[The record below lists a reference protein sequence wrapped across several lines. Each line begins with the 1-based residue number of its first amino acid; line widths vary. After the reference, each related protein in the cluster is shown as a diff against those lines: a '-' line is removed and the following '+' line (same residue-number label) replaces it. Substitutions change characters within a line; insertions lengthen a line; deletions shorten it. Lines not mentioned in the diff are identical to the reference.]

1 MAGRFFWQSPF
12 KCRVFFLQASLG
24 RSSKGRK
31 LSGSQIKLVNQVNL
45 LNCGAQDQEKFGV
58 KLSMRGGCPGRLAQW
73 RWSLVFDHFHH
84 PGHHHRPLDL
94 LFLGILTKHCFFS
107 DQTAAAIAL
116 RSMLLSCILCF
127 FGISYLTIFRAPCQI
142 AKYPDI
148 LFYRAG
154 VYWIYILSIHPG
166 CLKGNFQYIPALGKR
181 MAIHCL
187 QSGWIGKYAPL
198 GPQAISRASGCKVPM
213 GAYFPIH
220 PDSRQC
226 IAILFSRA
234 GVYWKLPWGV
244 LTVYKFNTLPL

>member
-1 MAGRFFWQSPF
+1 MVKMEGKVDGTNRFLAKPIQVPI
-12 KCRVFFLQASLG
+12 FFLQASLG

-127 FGISYLTIFRAPCQI
+127 FW
-142 AKYPDI
+142 DI
-148 LFYRAG
+148 
-154 VYWIYILSIHPG
+154 
-166 CLKGNFQYIPALGKR
+166 
-181 MAIHCL
+181 
-187 QSGWIGKYAPL
+187 PL
-198 GPQAISRASGCKVPM
+198 DYISR
-213 GAYFPIH
+213 
-220 PDSRQC
+220 
-226 IAILFSRA
+226 
-234 GVYWKLPWGV
+234 
-244 LTVYKFNTLPL
+244 TLPNSQISRHSFL